1 MLRCVLIRR
10 ERVEDVDGIA
20 AVQHVAFASTDRPE
34 PPEPALVAALR
45 ADEAWI
51 PELSLVAERDGDVV
65 GHVCLTRGHVD
76 TLAVAALGPIGVAP
90 KLQRSGIGSA
100 LVHASLAA
108 ADAMAAEKLRDLSQ
122 PIDVRLLDATVS
134 AFYGTGSREEVT
146 ATPEPILCCCCHCS
160 RGWGGFWSSAA
171 DRSPRAG

>member
-10 ERVEDVDGIA
+10 ERAEDVDGIA
-20 AVQHVAFASTDRPE
+20 AVQHEAFASTDRPE

-108 ADAMAAEKLRDLSQ
+108 ADAMHQ
-122 PIDVRLLDATVS
+122 PLVVLLGSTVYYPRFGFVPASSVGIEPDVADWVSHFQVRRLAGWRPSMTGTFRY
-134 AFYGTGSREEVT
+134 AQPFYE
-146 ATPEPILCCCCHCS
+146 L
-160 RGWGGFWSSAA
+160 
-171 DRSPRAG
+171 